1 MEQRY
6 TFNRDKYKAILAKK
20 GLTQQMVAVALG
32 RSHSYG
38 SHLIIDQS
46 FVDGL
51 RKYYGISP
59 EDIGAV
65 PVCKEKPKSDDAVP
79 VCDEKPKSDDHGIDY
94 DQLYKCIYGAVYQA
108 VKKAWNE

>member
-1 MEQRY
+1 MEQKY
-6 TFNRDKYKAILAKK
+6 IFNREKYKEILAKK
-20 GLTQQMVAVALG
+20 GLTQQMVAIALG

-38 SHLIIDQS
+38 SHLIIGQS

-51 RKYYGISP
+51 KKYYGISP
-59 EDIGAV
+59 EDIEAV

-79 VCDEKPKSDDHGIDY
+79 VCNKKPESDDHGIDY

-108 VKKAWNE
+108 VKNALNE

>member
-51 RKYYGISP
+51 KKYYGISP
-59 EDIGAV
+59 EDIEAV
-65 PVCKEKPKSDDAVP
+65 PVCNKKP
-79 VCDEKPKSDDHGIDY
+79 ESDDHGIDY